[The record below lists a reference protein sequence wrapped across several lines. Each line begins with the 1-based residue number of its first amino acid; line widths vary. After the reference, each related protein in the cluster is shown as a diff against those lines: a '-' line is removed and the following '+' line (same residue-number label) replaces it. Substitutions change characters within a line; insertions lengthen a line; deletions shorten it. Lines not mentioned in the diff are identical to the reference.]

1 MIEQEVCFRVASV
14 KSAERGRKMT
24 LRAEGLEA
32 ENSLQTVENV
42 LGRGN

>member
-1 MIEQEVCFRVASV
+1 MIEQEVCFRAVGV

-24 LRAEGLEA
+24 WRTEGLEA
-32 ENSLQTVENV
+32 ENSLQTAENV